1 MYGVTFKMTE
11 NDLSKHY
18 AFATSQEAQAYVDE
32 LISKNAWY
40 VHTSHS
46 QRYGSKTLRLNGQ
59 DVSKVY
65 A

>member
-11 NDLSKHY
+11 ESVSKYYSFH
-18 AFATSQEAQAYVDE
+18 TSEEAQSYVDE
-32 LISKNAWY
+32 LIAKNAWY
-40 VHTSHS
+40 IHTGHS